1 MIMMSNVID
10 LNRKFYITLKAA
22 TAVVWKVRERAEE
35 QALTNDLLGESCI
48 YSREIQT
55 EAVQGQK
62 KYLNWEN

>member
-35 QALTNDLLGESCI
+35 QALKMTYWE
-48 YSREIQT
+48 R
-55 EAVQGQK
+55 AVFTVVRYKQK
-62 KYLNWEN
+62 QCRDKRNA